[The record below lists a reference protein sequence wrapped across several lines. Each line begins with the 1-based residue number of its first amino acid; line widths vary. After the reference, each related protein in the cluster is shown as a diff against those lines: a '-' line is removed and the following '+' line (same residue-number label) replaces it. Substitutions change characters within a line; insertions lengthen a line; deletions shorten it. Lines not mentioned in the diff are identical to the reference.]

1 METNAMLPSADL
13 AALLA
18 ARDQLHATI
27 SLVALVDTVWQ
38 AEGEA
43 VLDPGDG
50 VILMGRFHT
59 HRTAANA
66 DCERI

>member
-1 METNAMLPSADL
+1 MPQ
-13 AALLA
+13 LL
-18 ARDQLHATI
+18 
-27 SLVALVDTVWQ
+27 SLVAPVDVLTVRQ

>member
-1 METNAMLPSADL
+1 MLPSADL

-18 ARDQLHATI
+18 ARDELHATL
-27 SLVALVDTVWQ
+27 SLVALVDVLTVRQ

-66 DCERI
+66 DCKRI

>member
-27 SLVALVDTVWQ
+27 SLVALVWQ